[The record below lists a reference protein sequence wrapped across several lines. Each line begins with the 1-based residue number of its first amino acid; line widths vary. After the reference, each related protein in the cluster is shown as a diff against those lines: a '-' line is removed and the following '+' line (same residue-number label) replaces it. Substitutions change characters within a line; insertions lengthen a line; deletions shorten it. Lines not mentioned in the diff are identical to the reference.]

1 MKYICVQILETMK
14 SDIEIARSIEL
25 VKIKELASK
34 FGIDKEHVTH
44 YGRHMAKVDLSVIDE
59 EKVKNG
65 NLILVTA
72 ITPTKAGIGKT
83 TVSVG
88 LALGMNKIGKKAILA
103 LREPSL
109 GPCFGMKGGAAGGG
123 YAQVLP
129 MEKIN
134 LHFTGDFHAITS
146 ANNMISALL
155 DNYIYQNR
163 DNGFGLKDILWRRVL
178 DVNDR
183 SLRYIVTG
191 LGPKTNGVTQE
202 AGFDITPASEIMAIL
217 CLAKDEDDLRRRIE
231 NILLGYTYDNKP
243 FTVKDMGVAG
253 AIVVL
258 LKDALE
264 PNLVQTTEN
273 TPAFVHGGPF
283 ANIAHGC
290 NSILATK
297 LAMTY
302 GEYAITEAGF
312 GADLGAEKF
321 YNIKCR
327 KAGLNPK
334 LTVLVVTARALKMHG
349 GVSQDIVGQ
358 PNLDAL
364 KVGIANMDKHLENLA
379 QFGQTVVV
387 AFNRYGDD
395 VQEEIDFVRQ
405 HCAEKGIGFAVNN
418 AFVEGGEGAVELAE
432 LVVKTIEEN
441 PSGPLTLA
449 YSDDDDVVTKIN
461 KVAQNQYGARQ
472 VTLSPTAKKKLAM
485 IEQLGYSHFPICI
498 AKTQYSF
505 STNAKLINVPKDFDF
520 HVQDI
525 VINAGAEMLV
535 VISGE
540 IMRMPGLPKVPQAM
554 HIDIVN
560 GEIEGLS

>member
-1 MKYICVQILETMK
+1 MK

-25 VKIKELASK
+25 KKIKELAKSV
-34 FGIDKEHVTH
+34 GMPEDQVTH
-44 YGRHMAKVDLSVIDE
+44 YGRHMAKVDIDLIDE
-59 EKVKNG
+59 EKIKKN

-88 LALGMNKIGKKAILA
+88 LALGLNHIGKKAIVA

-163 DNGFGLKDILWRRVL
+163 DCGFTLKEILWRRVL

-191 LGPKTNGVTQE
+191 LGPKTNGITQE
-202 AGFDITPASEIMAIL
+202 SGFDITPASEIMAIL
-217 CLAKDEDDLRRRIE
+217 CLAKDEEDLRRRIE
-231 NILLGYTYDNKP
+231 NIVLGFTCGNRP
-243 FTVKDMGVAG
+243 FTVKDLGVAG
-253 AIVVL
+253 AITVL
-258 LKDALE
+258 LKDALL

-290 NSILATK
+290 NSVLATK
-297 LAMTY
+297 LAMSFSDYT
-302 GEYAITEAGF
+302 ITEAGF

-321 YNIKCR
+321 YDIKCR

-349 GVSQDIVGQ
+349 GVSQDLISE
-358 PNLDAL
+358 PNLEAL
-364 KVGIANMDKHLENLA
+364 KKGFANMDKHLENLA
-379 QFGQTVVV
+379 KFGQSVVV

-395 VQEEIDFVRQ
+395 TDEEIEAVRQ
-405 HCAEKGIGFAVNN
+405 HCKEMGVGFAVNN
-418 AFVEGGEGAVELAE
+418 AFVEGGKGAAELAE
-432 LVVKTIEEN
+432 LVVKTIEEK
-441 PSGPLTLA
+441 PSLPLNFA
-449 YSDDDDVVTKIN
+449 YKDEDDVKTKVS
-461 KVAQNQYGARQ
+461 KVATNLYGANL
-472 VTLSPTAKKKLAM
+472 VTYSPTAKKKLAM
-485 IEQLGYSHFPICI
+485 IEELGYTHFPICI

-505 STNAKLINVPKDFDF
+505 STNPKLVNVPKDFEL

-535 VISGE
+535 IICGE
-540 IMRMPGLPKVPQAM
+540 IMRMPGLPKNPQAV

>member
-1 MKYICVQILETMK
+1 MK

-25 VKIKELASK
+25 VKIKELARAYNMPE
-34 FGIDKEHVTH
+34 DQVTH
-44 YGRHMAKVDLSVIDE
+44 YGRHMAKVDISLIDE
-59 EKVKNG
+59 EKIKKS

-88 LALGMNKIGKKAILA
+88 LALGMNKIGKKAIVA

-163 DNGFGLKDILWRRVL
+163 DNGFGLKEILWRRVL

-191 LGPKTNGVTQE
+191 LGPKTNGITQE
-202 AGFDITPASEIMAIL
+202 SGFDITPASEIMAIL
-217 CLAKDEDDLRRRIE
+217 CLAKDEVDLRRRIE
-231 NILLGYTYDNKP
+231 NILLGFTYDNKP
-243 FTVKDMGVAG
+243 FTVKDLGVAG
-253 AIVVL
+253 AITVL
-258 LKDALE
+258 LKDALS

-297 LAMTY
+297 LAMTF
-302 GEYAITEAGF
+302 GDYAITEAGF

-321 YNIKCR
+321 YDIKCR

-349 GVSQDIVGQ
+349 GVAQDIVGQ
-358 PNLDAL
+358 PNLEAL
-364 KVGIANMDKHLENLA
+364 KEGIANMDKHLDNLLK
-379 QFGQTVVV
+379 FGQNVVV

-395 VQEEIDFVRQ
+395 VEEEIDFVRQ
-405 HCAEKGIGFAVNN
+405 HCAELGIGFAVNN
-418 AFVEGGEGAVELAE
+418 AFVEGGQGAVELAN

-441 PSGPLTLA
+441 PSKDMSFA
-449 YSDDDDVVTKIN
+449 YADEDAVNDKIS
-461 KVAQNQYGARQ
+461 KVACNLYGAKMI
-472 VTLSPTAKKKLAM
+472 TFSPTAKKKLAM
-485 IEQLGYSHFPICI
+485 IEELGYTHFPICI

-505 STNAKLINVPKDFDF
+505 STNQKLINVPTNFDF

-540 IMRMPGLPKVPQAM
+540 IMRMPGLPKQPQAL

>member
-1 MKYICVQILETMK
+1 MKT
-14 SDIEIARSIEL
+14 DIEIARSIEL
-25 VKIKELASK
+25 KKIKKLALAT
-34 FGIDKEHVTH
+34 GIPVENISN
-44 YGRHMAKVDLSVIDE
+44 YGRYIAKVEEGLIDE
-59 EKVKNG
+59 EKVKKN

-88 LALGMNKIGKKAILA
+88 LALGLNHIGKKAIVA

-155 DNYIYQNR
+155 DNYLYQNR
-163 DNGFGLKDILWRRVL
+163 DNGFGLKEILWRRVL

-191 LGPKTNGVTQE
+191 LGPKTNGITQE
-202 AGFDITPASEIMAIL
+202 SGFDITPASEIMAIL
-217 CLAKDEDDLRRRIE
+217 CLSKDEDDLRRRIE
-231 NILLGYTYDNKP
+231 NILLGFTYDNKP
-243 FTVKDMGVAG
+243 FTVKDLGVAG
-253 AIVVL
+253 AITVL
-258 LKDALE
+258 LKDALS

-273 TPAFVHGGPF
+273 TAAFVHGGPF

-297 LAMTY
+297 LAMTFSD
-302 GEYAITEAGF
+302 YAITEAGF

-321 YNIKCR
+321 YDIKCR
-327 KAGLNPK
+327 RAGLNPK

-349 GVSQDIVGQ
+349 GVPQDIVSE
-358 PNLDAL
+358 PNLEAL
-364 KVGIANMDKHLENLA
+364 KKGIGNLDKHLENLA

-395 VQEEIDFVRQ
+395 TEDEINFVRQ

-418 AFVEGGEGAVELAE
+418 AFVEGGKGAAELAE
-432 LVVKTIEEN
+432 LVVKTIDEK
-441 PSGPLTLA
+441 PSAPLNFA
-449 YSDDDDVVTKIN
+449 YQLEDDVKTKVSKIASN
-461 KVAQNQYGARQ
+461 LYGANL
-472 VTLSPTAKKKLAM
+472 VTYSPTAKKKLAM
-485 IEQLGYSHFPICI
+485 IEELGYTQFPICV

-505 STNAKLINVPKDFDF
+505 STNPKLVNVPKDFEV

-535 VISGE
+535 IVCGE
-540 IMRMPGLPKVPQAM
+540 IMRMPGLPKVPQAV

-560 GEIEGLS
+560 GEIDGLS